1 MLYSL
6 TTRIALVFAL
16 AVTGARPAGAADQ
29 TILGRQL
36 VVKNPLGEAA
46 STGKRQLVV
55 KAREIGSPDT
65 IVGDPTAAGASL
77 SIMVNG
83 GTPSMQTFALP
94 AAQKRS
100 HRDALLERR
109 CREGLQVQGRQG

>member
-6 TTRIALVFAL
+6 TTRIALVLAL

-36 VVKNPLGEAA
+36 VVKNPLGEAD
-46 STGKRQLVV
+46 STGKRQFVV

-77 SIMVNG
+77 SITLNG
-83 GTPSMQTFALP
+83 GTQPCTAGLGGHAEKAKAP
-94 AAQKRS
+94 
-100 HRDALLERR
+100 RR
-109 CREGLQVQGRQG
+109 TPR